1 MGYNGFIT
9 DFKEVITVKKLRPVL
24 MIAGA
29 LALTLAAGI
38 AAMGIIYQTTSE
50 NYESC
55 YSRIDNS
62 CVEAIAPHG
71 GMNYRYTLQVYSQEG
86 DRKELKLDTSR
97 VLKDGAYILIKTAPL
112 RGVIGWEGLTY
123 DQLPA
128 AVQKH
133 YPE

>member
-62 CVEAIAPHG
+62 CVEDVTPHG
-71 GMNYRYTLQVYSQEG
+71 GMNYRYTLPAYTESGAGKNLE
-86 DRKELKLDTSR
+86 LDTSR
-97 VLKDGAYILIKTAPL
+97 ELKDGAYILVHVAPL
-112 RGVIGWEGLTY
+112 RGVISWEEVTF
-123 DQLPA
+123 DQLPSP
-128 AVQKH
+128 VQIH
-133 YPE
+133 YSK

>member
-9 DFKEVITVKKLRPVL
+9 DFKEVITVKKLRTVL

-62 CVEAIAPHG
+62 CVEDVTPHG

-86 DRKELKLDTSR
+86 VGKELELDTSR

-112 RGVIGWEGLTY
+112 RGVIGWEELTY
-123 DQLPA
+123 EQLPT